1 MNISKLYNIISY
13 FVLAPNH
20 LLLRYNTVLSTESIK
35 TIKQIMG
42 ASQTVA
48 LIISIYRMKLTVFCI
63 GYGSQDVVPASGCR
77 ALKQRD

>member
-1 MNISKLYNIISY
+1 
-13 FVLAPNH
+13 
-20 LLLRYNTVLSTESIK
+20 
-35 TIKQIMG
+35 MG

-48 LIISIYRMKLTVFCI
+48 LIISIYKMKLTVFCI